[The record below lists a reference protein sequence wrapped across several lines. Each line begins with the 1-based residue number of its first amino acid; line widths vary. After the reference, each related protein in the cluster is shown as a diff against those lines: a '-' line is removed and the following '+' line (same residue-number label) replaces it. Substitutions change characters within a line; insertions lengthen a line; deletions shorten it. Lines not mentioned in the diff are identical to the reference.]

1 MSDGIAG
8 ITIQAKLFATQGEQ
22 AQRLAWLATNARH
35 ERFHPGTKNCR
46 FVYLV
51 RSYMAF
57 VHGIALVGHEVV
69 PSHDVALVSPCKGS
83 QHA

>member
-35 ERFHPGTKNCR
+35 ERFHPGTTKLPVRIPRTELREAFTWDYTCR
-46 FVYLV
+46 T
-51 RSYMAF
+51 
-57 VHGIALVGHEVV
+57 
-69 PSHDVALVSPCKGS
+69 
-83 QHA
+83 